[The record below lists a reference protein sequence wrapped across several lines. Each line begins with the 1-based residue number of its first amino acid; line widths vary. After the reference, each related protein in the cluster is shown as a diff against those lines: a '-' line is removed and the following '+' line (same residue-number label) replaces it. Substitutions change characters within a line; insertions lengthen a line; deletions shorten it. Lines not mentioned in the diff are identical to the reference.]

1 MLYMVILS
9 YVAFTYHTVKGNG
22 EELPQKSATQGDN
35 VILDCPFEYPDGTP
49 VPYLVQWHKKDHK
62 IPIYIWYDGYP
73 PHASDDYKDRVS
85 LSGKSSLNLTNVREA
100 DKGWYEC
107 KVFFL
112 SRETMKNGTWI
123 YLDVL
128 APPHFRSKPPEI
140 LYVKVGESL
149 VLPCK
154 ADGTPAPQLTWE
166 KEGQLVE
173 VGADKHVSISD
184 TELKIGSL
192 RQTDVGEYVCV
203 AKNSQGSVSAS
214 SKVIIAGPA
223 VITSPPTNLT
233 KIEGNHAEF
242 ICEAKA
248 LPANITHRWLYN
260 GIDIAK
266 VSWLYT
272 RTLLRQDGTLFIYPT
287 SAEDSGWYTCEISN
301 GIGQPDSATAYLNIE
316 YPARVNFTPN
326 FQYMPLHLPGMIRC
340 FIQSNPNIQFVTWY
354 KDRRPF
360 DANAMNDIVMLNNGS
375 LYFQNV
381 THEHQGRYLCS
392 PFNIH
397 GNGGASKIMEVLV
410 REPPVFRIKPKE
422 IYQQPRNTEISM
434 SCEGK
439 GHPAPT
445 VTWRRADGKP
455 LPKQRHLLYKG
466 NLTLRSIQKEDHGRY
481 ECIIQN
487 EVATLVTSS
496 LLLVESTTPHAPTN
510 VSVNTS
516 AFAATVSWLPG
527 YDGGHKQEYI
537 IWYRLAHQE
546 DVDWRTIRV
555 VPENAV
561 ALTIHNLQPESVYEF
576 QVLSRNAFGDGYFS
590 EKILTN
596 TSKWNY
602 IEGAYPT
609 DAYGATYIPTVNR
622 TPTGPKPPPPQAVV
636 VKEPLPGQTGI
647 HVSWSPPPPPLVSGG
662 SQGGNHSLPGVSYY
676 TVEYKLETSN
686 AWVRSKSNIVPG
698 PNQSMQRMQYLL
710 TDYPAHAHKLIIRV
724 VGYTLMGAF
733 QASPEISLLLPDN
746 ERSSKKRDQAI
757 VSGIVGGFLFFVAA
771 IIVSLCAVKMCN
783 KKKRRR
789 TEKAYMTVTCA
800 QGTEPGPISTGTL
813 ADVCSHTQTHSPL
826 AIKK

>member
-1 MLYMVILS
+1 ML
-9 YVAFTYHTVKGNG
+9 NG
-22 EELPQKSATQGDN
+22 ERPIKLAPEGGSVRRGDCN
-35 VILDCPFEYPDGTP
+35 
-49 VPYLVQWHKKDHK
+49 
-62 IPIYIWYDGYP
+62 
-73 PHASDDYKDRVS
+73 
-85 LSGKSSLNLTNVREA
+85 EA
-100 DKGWYEC
+100 
-107 KVFFL
+107 
-112 SRETMKNGTWI
+112 RNGTREDRATGGGG
-123 YLDVL
+123 YYSSRGPGPVSQSCL
-128 APPHFRSKPPEI
+128 AVARGNASRGNEI
-140 LYVKVGESL
+140 LLRRDSM
-149 VLPCK
+149 
-154 ADGTPAPQLTWE
+154 WE
-166 KEGQLVE
+166 L
-173 VGADKHVSISD
+173 
-184 TELKIGSL
+184 
-192 RQTDVGEYVCV
+192 
-203 AKNSQGSVSAS
+203 
-214 SKVIIAGPA
+214 
-223 VITSPPTNLT
+223 
-233 KIEGNHAEF
+233 
-242 ICEAKA
+242 
-248 LPANITHRWLYN
+248 WLYN
-260 GIDIAK
+260 GVDIAK

-301 GIGQPDSATAYLNIE
+301 GTPGLGTVPLPSEVVRLPSQFWLDRVIWPGEDTKLQNRPVRWDTDISGRSGVTDYLMTFPAISGVVKRAIFFRKSHFGCLLTKPCFVRHSQTHLTQIHRSTQHLCTADRSRDRGLLRKGAYPYGSGASDPEGEARNLSCRRPHRTRSHWRLMFGIGQPDSATAYLNVE

-340 FIQSNPNIQFVTWY
+340 FIQSNPDIQFVTWY

-360 DANAMNDIVMLNNGS
+360 DANAMNDIIMLNNGS

-410 REPPVFRIKPKE
+410 REPPVFSVKPKE

-537 IWYRLAHQE
+537 IWYRLAQQE

-561 ALTIHNLQPESVYEF
+561 ALTIHNLQPESTYEF

-590 EKILTN
+590 EKVLAN

-622 TPTGPKPPPPQAVV
+622 TPTGPKPPPPQGVI

-647 HVSWSPPPPPLVSGG
+647 HVSWSPPPSPVASGTQG
-662 SQGGNHSLPGVSYY
+662 SNQSLLPGISYY

-686 AWVRSKSNIVPG
+686 AWTRSKSNIVPG
-698 PNQSMQRMQYLL
+698 PHQAMQRMQYLL
-710 TDYPAHAHKLIIRV
+710 WCFNCLFVLDVPVTDYPAHAHKLIIRV

-733 QASPEISLLLPDN
+733 QASPEISLLLADN
-746 ERSSKKRDQAI
+746 ERNSKKRDQAI
-757 VSGIVGGFLFFVAA
+757 LSGIIGGFLFFVVA

-800 QGTEPGPISTGTL
+800 QGTQPGPISTGTL